1 MANAKL
7 HIICG
12 NCGQNDMFEHHISIE
27 IDDDTEEERQVV
39 YIARNNC
46 GTLHDLE
53 NNSEFIKK

>member
-1 MANAKL
+1 MTNAKL

-12 NCGQNDMFEHHISIE
+12 NCGQNDMFEHRISIE
-27 IDDDTEEERQVV
+27 VDDDTNEKRQVV
-39 YIARNNC
+39 YIACNNC

>member
-27 IDDDTEEERQVV
+27 IDDDTDEERQVV
-39 YIARNNC
+39 YIACNNC